1 MERRAL
7 LKDIFLLG
15 ITASLPLKRLLA
27 QQKNNIRPFHQFKLG
42 ELELT
47 VITDGSIRMTPVQP
61 MFAPGIPS
69 AAVDSL
75 LVNSFRTT
83 KEIDLGINILVIRK
97 GKQTILIDTGTGN
110 GFDGNF
116 GSDSGWLIKSLTDA
130 GISREE
136 VTDIIITHAHPDHI
150 GGLFNNDGSLVFPTA
165 QVYLSAIEYAFW
177 TLDKPDFSKSKME
190 NSEQLKQILASTH
203 KVLQVLKPTV
213 HLFDDQTELFDCI
226 RLQKAPGHTPGH
238 TIVHIYSGGE
248 ELVHIADLLHS
259 DVLQFQHTEWAF
271 SGDTD
276 IALAADTRKKVVA
289 TLATNKTKVF
299 AYHLPWPGIGH
310 VRSKGDAY
318 EWVMETY
325 PIPG

>member
-15 ITASLPLKRLLA
+15 ITASLPLKHLFA
-27 QQKNNIRPFHQFKLG
+27 AVTRPFHQFRLG

-47 VITDGSIRMTPVQP
+47 VITDGAIRMTPVQP
-61 MFAPGIPS
+61 TFAPGIPS
-69 AAVDSL
+69 ASVDSL
-75 LVNSFRTT
+75 LVNSFRST

-110 GFDGNF
+110 GFDIDF
-116 GSDSGWLIKSLTDA
+116 GTASGWLPQSLTDA
-130 GISREE
+130 GIPPSSI
-136 VTDIIITHAHPDHI
+136 TDVIITHAHPDHI
-150 GGLFNNDGSLVFPTA
+150 GGLFNKDGSLVFAKA

-177 TLDKPDFSKSKME
+177 TSDKPDFSKSVMQE
-190 NSEQLKQILASTH
+190 SEQLKQILAATK
-203 KVLQVLKPTV
+203 KVLKTLKPTI
-213 HLFDDQTELFDCI
+213 HLFDDETTLFDCI
-226 RLQKAPGHTPGH
+226 RLERAAGHTPGH
-238 TIVHIYSGGE
+238 TIVHVYSRDE

-259 DVLQFQHTEWAF
+259 DALQFQHAEWGF

-276 IALAADTRKKVVA
+276 IKLAAATREKV
-289 TLATNKTKVF
+289 LASLTASKTKVF

-310 VRSKGDAY
+310 VRSKGQAY
-318 EWVMETY
+318 EWIMETY

>member
-15 ITASLPLKRLLA
+15 ITASLPLKDLFA
-27 QQKNNIRPFHQFKLG
+27 ASIRPFHQFRLG

-47 VITDGSIRMTPVQP
+47 VITDGSIRMAPVQP
-61 MFAPGIPS
+61 SFAPGIPS
-69 AAVDSL
+69 ATVDSL
-75 LVNSFRTT
+75 LVNNFRST

-110 GFDGNF
+110 GFDFDF
-116 GSDSGWLIKSLTDA
+116 GKASGWLSTSLTDA
-130 GISREE
+130 GIAPSS
-136 VTDIIITHAHPDHI
+136 VTDVIITHAHPDHI
-150 GGLFNNDGSLVFPTA
+150 GGLFNKDGSLVFPQA

-177 TLDKPDFSKSKME
+177 TSDKPDFSKSVMKD
-190 NSEQLKQILASTH
+190 SAQLKQILAATK
-203 KVLQVLKPTV
+203 KVLKILKPTI
-213 HLFDDQTELFDCI
+213 HLFDDNAALFGCI
-226 RLQKAPGHTPGH
+226 RLQRAAGHTPGH
-238 TIVHIYSGGE
+238 TLVHVYSGAD

-259 DVLQFQHTEWAF
+259 DVLQFQHAEWGF

-276 IALAADTRKKVVA
+276 ITLAAATREKV
-289 TLATNKTKVF
+289 LAELAAGKTKVF

-310 VRSKGDAY
+310 VRNKGQAY
-318 EWVMETY
+318 EWIMETY